1 MATVSGKKRKI
12 EDIDLDAALKEY
24 FGFNS
29 FKGDQKEII
38 RNVLSGNDTFVIMP
52 TGGGKSLCYQLPAV
66 VSEGTAI
73 VVSPLIALMKNQV
86 DAMRYNSGKNCV
98 AHFLNSTLNRQQTKE
113 VKDDLVA
120 KNTKLLYIAPETLS
134 KPETIDFL
142 KRLPIS
148 FFAID
153 EAHCISEWGH
163 DFRPEYRRLRE
174 AINAINKK
182 VAILTL
188 TASATPKVQH
198 DIIANLGMEN
208 AKVFI
213 SSFNRPNLY
222 YEVRP
227 KPSDAMTLN
236 KEIIRFIKEN
246 PGKSGIIY
254 CLTRKK
260 VEELSELLRV
270 NNIRSLPYHAGL
282 DTKTRNENQDKF
294 LLEEIEVIVATIA
307 FGMGIDKPDVRFV
320 IHYDIPK
327 SLEGYYQE
335 TGRAGRDGGEGK
347 CIAYYSDHDVEKLY
361 KFFTDKTPEEQEQA
375 NQLIQ
380 EMVSYAESSAC
391 RRINILKYFG
401 ENYNVENCGNCDN
414 CLHPKE
420 RVEAEEDMVY
430 ALKTIVATRQMFKTK
445 IIVDVMMGRT
455 NGQTKTYMHHKLDVF
470 GKGKDKDELYWKAV
484 IRQAIFE
491 GFVTKEIEQFG
502 VLKMTP
508 EGLKFV
514 IHSHPVYVSRDH
526 DYSEESTN
534 DIISMSGTAATS
546 ASGDD
551 KLLAQLKLMRKEIA
565 DKSNPPVPPYFV
577 FEDRSLDD
585 MTIHYPITIEE
596 LGDIIGVGLSKAEKY
611 GQPFVDLIKAYV
623 DENGIERP
631 QDFKI
636 RSIGRGS
643 LKISIIKA
651 LDRKVPFED
660 IMDQQKI
667 DMDELLTN
675 MESIVSS
682 GTKLSNMDYY
692 IQTYVD
698 EDTYEDLLDYFLNS
712 QSSSLKDALEDFA
725 DDEDYTSDD
734 IRLVRLKI
742 LSDYAH

>member
-526 DYSEESTN
+526 DYSEENTN

-623 DENGIERP
+623 EENGIERP